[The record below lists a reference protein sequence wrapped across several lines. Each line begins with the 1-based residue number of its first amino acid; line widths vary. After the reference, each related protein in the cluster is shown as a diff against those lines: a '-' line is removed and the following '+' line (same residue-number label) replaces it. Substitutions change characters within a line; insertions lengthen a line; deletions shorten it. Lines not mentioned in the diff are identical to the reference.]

1 MRVGGLILLAAGL
14 TLGAATGT
22 SRCCDECAGGKQMY
36 FSVVGKQCGQSC
48 LEPSRYP
55 AWKLFE
61 PALTLGSCASQGF
74 TQYTETATDGVC
86 PLCVTNDR
94 YTQPGAAAVAGASDA
109 ARAGASERS
118 DSHGASVATVA
129 GVTVGACAAVALA
142 LAAVRRR
149 ASRQETGHAEAAK
162 QNLHLALDNEDA
174 GYGHY
179 SEL

>member
-1 MRVGGLILLAAGL
+1 MHWIDRAHYTVYLRHVTPPESPTESGARL
-14 TLGAATGT
+14 T
-22 SRCCDECAGGKQMY
+22 
-36 FSVVGKQCGQSC
+36 
-48 LEPSRYP
+48 
-55 AWKLFE
+55 
-61 PALTLGSCASQGF
+61 
-74 TQYTETATDGVC
+74 
-86 PLCVTNDR
+86 
-94 YTQPGAAAVAGASDA
+94 
-109 ARAGASERS
+109 SERS

-129 GVTVGACAAVALA
+129 GVKVGACAAVALA